1 MRWGNN
7 MSKRDNYGELDD
19 DSNPEDQEEQFDELD
34 SEEDLFDGFE
44 RDHVPTRKE
53 IAEQDGFLARR
64 QQEFRLAADAIV
76 VAFSRFPEVEAIS
89 LFGSVAV
96 PLRKEIP
103 RFREYRRNRIE
114 VWHECGDVNVAVWL
128 SALDNLRELGRA
140 RSRAMN
146 NLLNTAGIGVAHHQV
161 DVLIL
166 EPGTN
171 RYLGWLCKFG
181 QCPKPHKYE
190 CLVQNCGT
198 SPFLQQFENFKLY
211 QTAPSKS
218 VPLFDRRR
226 GGLVQCA
233 AQLPRSGME

>member
-1 MRWGNN
+1 MRSGNN
-7 MSKRDNYGELDD
+7 MGKKENYREPDDNL
-19 DSNPEDQEEQFDELD
+19 NPEDQEEQFDELNP
-34 SEEDLFDGFE
+34 EDEFDEFE

-53 IAEQDGFLARR
+53 IAEQDRYLLRR

-89 LFGSVAV
+89 MFGSVAV

-114 VWHECGDVNVAVWL
+114 VWHECGDVDFAVWL
-128 SALDNLRELGRA
+128 SALDNLRELERA

-146 NLLNTAGIGVAHHQV
+146 DLLETTGIGVAHHQV

-166 EPGTN
+166 EPGTD
-171 RYLGWLCKFG
+171 RYLGWLCTFA
-181 QCPKPHKYE
+181 QCPKPHKLE
-190 CLVQNCGT
+190 CMVPDCGS
-198 SPFLQQFENFKLY
+198 SPFLRQFQNFKLY
-211 QTAPSKS
+211 ETALSKS

-226 GGLVQCA
+226 GGLVQRA
-233 AQLPRSGME
+233 AQLPLSGIE